1 MEQAIEK
8 QEEQKP
14 TRRKKEKKGMPML
27 LQLVLLV
34 ECEAN
39 ELDKRLFPDMKI
51 TVLAYRTDK
60 GKDGEPADRIV
71 AKTLNDTMK

>member
-27 LQLVLLV
+27 LQLI
-34 ECEAN
+34 
-39 ELDKRLFPDMKI
+39 LD
-51 TVLAYRTDK
+51 TVDAVKLALGQGGNNGLMEEEK
-60 GKDGEPADRIV
+60 
-71 AKTLNDTMK
+71 L

>member
-27 LQLVLLV
+27 LQLGGPCGVPGQWP
-34 ECEAN
+34 N
-39 ELDKRLFPDMKI
+39 E
-51 TVLAYRTDK
+51 
-60 GKDGEPADRIV
+60 RI
-71 AKTLNDTMK
+71 

>member
-27 LQLVLLV
+27 LQLVLLPLEDLQLKV
-34 ECEAN
+34 PQIWI
-39 ELDKRLFPDMKI
+39 RQ
-51 TVLAYRTDK
+51 
-60 GKDGEPADRIV
+60 
-71 AKTLNDTMK
+71 